1 MVNPILIIAI
11 TLATAFFIGILQVYN
26 KVWARVFFFLVLIFD
41 FVASGVNFYGFL
53 SRKLTHPIMVKIGGF
68 PPPIGINL
76 YVGQAEAAIGFL
88 VFFIALLG
96 AFHWARRG
104 IPEPQGKAMVLFL
117 LLALGAVGITF
128 TGDFFN
134 LFVFIEITSIAAY
147 GLVASARTE
156 KSLEAAFKYMVIGSI
171 SSTFVLL
178 SVVFLYKATGS
189 LNMLDIASKIRTNP
203 VSTVLP
209 LIVLMFL
216 MGILIELEV
225 FPINGWA
232 LDVYQGADPVVVAL
246 LAGAAVKAF
255 YLIYIKAGNY
265 LALPSFFQ
273 LSLVFGGGTYILSQ
287 FFAWRQK
294 DVRRLF
300 GYSSVA
306 QLGLLILSAGFLFN
320 PGVSSSAKH
329 LIGAAIVLFILNH
342 SFAKSSLFFL
352 ADNVEERELDGW
364 KGVLNRNPLFKF
376 IFSTSVFSISGVPP
390 FPGFWAKLLLVLAI
404 PRQYFW
410 IVVLILAGAVAEI
423 VYYFRLYRIAS
434 EGEARETGQNLAAP
448 LAASLVLIGGGAAA
462 WSMFAAEMG
471 VLFNS
476 TLLLLLGLSVAV
488 YFLGFSRILQW
499 IASLVVAGYGIYRLL
514 PAMKADLHGFF
525 LAFVLIGGAIL
536 LFATYPGS
544 KRAPWSFYPAYLV
557 VLFSLAGIALS
568 HSWINLFIYWELMS
582 WASFVLINM
591 GYKAKKASWI
601 YAIFS
606 SAGAY
611 AMLAGIFL
619 LPDVAFHGVKTAGLL
634 VSVLLFMGFLVKMA
648 TAPLHIWA
656 RDAYGEAPD
665 EFTPLLSGVM
675 SKIGVFGSAIVVLYV
690 LMNVA
695 QGASFR
701 YLLGWLGALTAFFM
715 TLLAVFQEDLKK
727 LLAYSSVGQVGYIL
741 IGIALATPLGWN
753 AALYHTVNHFIFKGL
768 LFVAAAGIIYRVG
781 TSYLPNMGGLIRRMP
796 LTFLAV
802 LMAIISLAGIPPL
815 SGFAGKWLIYSALIE
830 KQWIFITVMVFLA
843 STLAFLYCFKILHTV
858 FLGQLQDEN
867 RNVKEVP
874 LPVAVVE
881 VILLMGTAILGAFP
895 RLILDPIN
903 RVLAGIPGMENPGF
917 HYEKTL
923 GVVSR
928 LGHWNALFLMV
939 FTMGSF
945 ILALGFFAL
954 TSGRV
959 RKVGQLDVG
968 YSGEVPRSPEDLHF
982 GYGLY
987 EHFRKAV
994 RWLIY
999 PLVTKMWTGIYA
1011 WIEAVT
1017 EVARRIYTGSVNTYA
1032 SYVILISILILYF
1045 FAGVK

>member
-11 TLATAFFIGILQVYN
+11 TLATAFFIVIIQVYS
-26 KVWARVFFFLVLIFD
+26 KAWARIFFFLALVFD

-53 SRKLTHPIMVKIGGF
+53 SGKILKPIMVKIGGF

-76 YVGQAEAAIGFL
+76 YVGRAEASIGFL
-88 VFFIALLG
+88 IFFIALLG
-96 AFHWARRG
+96 ALHWVRRG
-104 IPEPQGKAMVLFL
+104 IPEPQGRAMVLFL
-117 LLALGAVGITF
+117 LLSLGAAGITF

-147 GLVASARTE
+147 GLVASAKTE
-156 KSLEAAFKYMVIGSI
+156 KALEAAFKYMVIGSI
-171 SSTFVLL
+171 SSTFILL

-189 LNMLDIASKIRTNP
+189 LNMLDIASKIKT
-203 VSTVLP
+203 STLTDVLP

-216 MGILIELEV
+216 TGVLIELEV

-232 LDVYQGADPVVVAL
+232 LDVYQGADPAVVAV

-255 YLIYIKAGNY
+255 YLIYIKAGSY

-273 LSLVFGGGTYILSQ
+273 LSLVFGGGTYILSE
-287 FFAWRQK
+287 FFAWRQR
-294 DVRRLF
+294 DVRRLL

-320 PGVSSSAKH
+320 PTLPSSSKH
-329 LIGAAIVLFILNH
+329 IIVAAIALFILNH

-352 ADNVEERELDGW
+352 ADNVEEREIEGW
-364 KGVLNRNPLFKF
+364 RGILNKNPLFKF
-376 IFSTSVFSISGVPP
+376 LFSTSVFSVSGVPP
-390 FPGFWAKLLLVLAI
+390 FPGFWAKLLLIFAI

-410 IVVLILAGAVAEI
+410 VVALILSGALAEI
-423 VYYFRLYRIAS
+423 VYYFKFYRIAS
-434 EGEARETGQNLAAP
+434 EGEGRKVGENLAAP
-448 LAASLVLIGGGAAA
+448 LASALVLIAGGAVA
-462 WSMFAAEMG
+462 WSMFAARMG

-476 TLLLLLGLSVAV
+476 TLLLLMGLSILV
-488 YFLGFSRILQW
+488 YFLGFSRVLQW
-499 IASLVVAGYGIYRLL
+499 IASLAVAGYGFYRFL
-514 PAMKADLHGFF
+514 PSMKADLHGFF
-525 LAFVLIGGAIL
+525 LAFILAGGAVM

-544 KRAPWSFYPAYLV
+544 KRASWSFYPAYLV
-557 VLFSLAGIALS
+557 LLFSLAGIALS
-568 HSWINLFIYWELMS
+568 TSWINLFIYWELMS

-591 GYKAKKASWI
+591 GKKAQKASWI

-611 AMLAGIFL
+611 ALLAGIYL
-619 LPDVAFHGVKTAGLL
+619 LPGMAIQSVKTAGLL
-634 VSVLLFMGFLVKMA
+634 VSILLITGFLVKMA
-648 TAPLHIWA
+648 TSPFHIWA

-675 SKIGVFGSAIVVLYV
+675 SKIGVFGSALVVIYV
-690 LMNVA
+690 LMNIS

-701 YLLGWLGALTAFFM
+701 YVLGWLGALTAFFM
-715 TLLAVFQEDLKK
+715 TLLAVFQDDLKK

-802 LMAIISLAGIPPL
+802 LLAIISLAGIPPL

-830 KQWIFITVMVFLA
+830 KQWIFITVVVFLA

-874 LPVAVVE
+874 LPVAVIE
-881 VILLMGTAILGAFP
+881 VILLLGTAILGAFP
-895 RLILDPIN
+895 RLLLDPIN
-903 RVLAGIPGMENPGF
+903 RVLANIPGMEHPGF

-923 GVVSR
+923 GVVSS

-939 FTMGSF
+939 FTGGSF
-945 ILALGFFAL
+945 VIALVFFAL

-987 EHFRKAV
+987 DHFRKSV
-994 RWLIY
+994 KWLIY
-999 PLVTKMWTGIYA
+999 PLISRIWREIYS
-1011 WIEAVT
+1011 WIGAVA
-1017 EVARRIYTGSVNTYA
+1017 EVARRVYTGSVNTYA
-1032 SYVILISILILYF
+1032 SYVILISILIFYL

>member
-11 TLATAFFIGILQVYN
+11 TLATAFFIGIIQGYSRI
-26 KVWARVFFFLVLIFD
+26 WARVFFFLALAFD
-41 FVASGVNFYGFL
+41 FLASGINFYGFL
-53 SRKLTHPIMVKIGGF
+53 SGKILKPIMVKIGGF
-68 PPPIGINL
+68 PPPVGINL
-76 YVGQAEAAIGFL
+76 YVGRAEAAIGFII
-88 VFFIALLG
+88 FFIALLG
-96 AFHWARRG
+96 ALHWVRRG
-104 IPEPQGKAMVLFL
+104 IPEPQGRAMVLFL
-117 LLALGAVGITF
+117 LLSLGAAGITF

-147 GLVASARTE
+147 GLVASEKTE
-156 KSLEAAFKYMVIGSI
+156 KALEAAFKYMVIGSI
-171 SSTFVLL
+171 SSTFILL

-189 LNMLDIASKIRTNP
+189 LNMLDIATKIKTGG
-203 VSTVLP
+203 VKAALP

-216 MGILIELEV
+216 IGILIELEV
-225 FPINGWA
+225 FPLNGWA
-232 LDVYQGADPVVVAL
+232 LDVYQGADPVVVAV

-255 YLIYIKAGNY
+255 YIVYLKAGSY

-287 FFAWRQK
+287 FFAWRQR
-294 DVRRLF
+294 DVRRLL

-320 PGVSSSAKH
+320 PVLSSGSKH
-329 LIGAAIVLFILNH
+329 IIVAAIALFILNH

-352 ADNVEERELDGW
+352 ADNVVEREIEGW
-364 KGVLNRNPLFKF
+364 RGILNKNPLFKF
-376 IFSTSVFSISGVPP
+376 LFSTSVFSISGVPP
-390 FPGFWAKLLLVLAI
+390 FPGFWAKLLLIFAI

-410 IVVLILAGAVAEI
+410 VVALILSGALAEI
-423 VYYFRLYRIAS
+423 IYYFKFYRIAS
-434 EGEARETGQNLAAP
+434 EGEGRKVGENLAAP
-448 LAASLVLIGGGAAA
+448 FASVLVLIAGGAVA
-462 WSMFAAEMG
+462 WSMFAARMG

-476 TLLLLLGLSVAV
+476 TLLLLLTLSIIV
-488 YFLGFSRILQW
+488 YFLGFSRVLQW
-499 IASLVVAGYGIYRLL
+499 VVSLAVAGYGFYRFL
-514 PAMKADLHGFF
+514 PSMKADLHGFF
-525 LAFVLIGGAIL
+525 LTFILVGGAVM

-544 KRAPWSFYPAYLV
+544 KRTPWSFYPAYLV
-557 VLFSLAGIALS
+557 LLFSLAGIALS
-568 HSWINLFIYWELMS
+568 NSWINLFIYWELMS
-582 WASFVLINM
+582 WTSFVLINM
-591 GYKAKKASWI
+591 GKRAKKASWI

-611 AMLAGIFL
+611 ALLAGIYL
-619 LPDVAFHGVKTAGLL
+619 LPGMAIQSVKTAGLL
-634 VSVLLFMGFLVKMA
+634 VSILLITGFLVKLA
-648 TAPLHIWA
+648 TSPFHIWA
-656 RDAYGEAPD
+656 KDAYGEAPD
-665 EFTPLLSGVM
+665 EFTPLLSGIM
-675 SKIGVFGSAIVVLYV
+675 SKIGVFGSALVVIYV
-690 LMNVA
+690 LMNIS

-701 YLLGWLGALTAFFM
+701 YMLGWLGALTAFFM

-781 TSYLPNMGGLIRRMP
+781 TSYLPNMGGLIKRMP

-830 KQWIFITVMVFLA
+830 KQWIFITVVVFLA

-867 RNVKEVP
+867 RNIKEVP
-874 LPVAVVE
+874 LPVAAVE
-881 VILLMGTAILGAFP
+881 VVLLLGTAILGAFP
-895 RLILDPIN
+895 RLLLDPIN
-903 RVLAGIPGMENPGF
+903 RVLANIPGMENPGF

-923 GVVSR
+923 GVVSK

-939 FTMGSF
+939 FTAGSF
-945 ILALGFFAL
+945 AIALGFFAL

-959 RKVGQLDVG
+959 KKVGQLDVG

-982 GYGLY
+982 GYGMY

-994 RWLIY
+994 KWLIY
-999 PLVTKMWTGIYA
+999 PFISSIWRGIYS
-1011 WIEAVT
+1011 WIGAVA
-1017 EVARRIYTGSVNTYA
+1017 EVARRIYTGSANTYA
-1032 SYVILISILILYF
+1032 SYVILISILVFYLF
-1045 FAGVK
+1045 TGVK